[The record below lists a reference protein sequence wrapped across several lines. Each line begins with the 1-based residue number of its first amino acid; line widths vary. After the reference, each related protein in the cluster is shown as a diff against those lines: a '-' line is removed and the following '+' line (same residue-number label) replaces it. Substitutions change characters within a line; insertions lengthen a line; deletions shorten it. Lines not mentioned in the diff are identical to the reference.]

1 MAARKYAAEE
11 AVHFLFELLGDG
23 NGSGDES
30 SKVNDS
36 DAEVDPVDNVNRD
49 SDMSKRISLSQV
61 HRQVMGVFVVFVGMF
76 VGVEEEDNIGKMRC
90 CSR

>member
-23 NGSGDES
+23 NGSDDES

-36 DAEVDPVDNVNRD
+36 DAKVDPVVNRD

-76 VGVEEEDNIGKMRC
+76 VGVEEEDEIGKMRC